1 MIIFEV
7 TSFHINKVPTK
18 VNIQNGGTRQKKRT
32 SFVLQRTLTKT
43 TYMLH
48 ICDVYVAVTY
58 ICQITVH
65 ICDIYVEVLKCLY
78 IYVTYM

>member
-1 MIIFEV
+1 MVWQFICGAV
-7 TSFHINKVPTK
+7 TC
-18 VNIQNGGTRQKKRT
+18 T
-32 SFVLQRTLTKT
+32 SLTKT

>member
-1 MIIFEV
+1 MK
-7 TSFHINKVPTK
+7 S
-18 VNIQNGGTRQKKRT
+18 IQVV
-32 SFVLQRTLTKT
+32 SVVFVVLTLTKT

>member
-1 MIIFEV
+1 MVLYTLTKSELPD
-7 TSFHINKVPTK
+7 TS
-18 VNIQNGGTRQKKRT
+18 
-32 SFVLQRTLTKT
+32 LTKT

>member
-1 MIIFEV
+1 M
-7 TSFHINKVPTK
+7 
-18 VNIQNGGTRQKKRT
+18 
-32 SFVLQRTLTKT
+32 LDTLTKT

>member
-1 MIIFEV
+1 MPQGDQLDDYIVFLYCYTLILYCASSTWIRALFDD
-7 TSFHINKVPTK
+7 K
-18 VNIQNGGTRQKKRT
+18 
-32 SFVLQRTLTKT
+32 TLTKT